1 MANVGM
7 EGANVSKRAR
17 HAIFGHYRNG
27 NWMRFQC
34 DPHDQ
39 FKPEWLDLLTDRQK
53 RFLRM
58 ENGVGSKIAADIYE

>member
-27 NWMRFQC
+27 NWVRFQC
-34 DPHDQ
+34 DPHDD
-39 FKPEWLDLLTDRQK
+39 LSLNGLLTDCQK
-53 RFLRM
+53 RLLRM